1 MHTNGEIQCSY
12 IIWSK
17 PLKILKFI
25 RKTTTLAQK
34 VLWLSGSN
42 SAFEC
47 RKKWNICDPG
57 EHMLLRHDTSVKRR
71 FNPQIKMASLAK
83 NGVV

>member
-1 MHTNGEIQCSY
+1 MCTTWEIQCSD

-17 PLKILKFI
+17 PLKILKFL
-25 RKTTTLAQK
+25 RKTTTLIQE

-57 EHMLLRHDTSVKRR
+57 EHILLRHDTSVKEER
-71 FNPQIKMASLAK
+71 FEPTA
-83 NGVV
+83 